1 MKKAIISLVL
11 AMMSVAGYAQSVV
24 GKWVTEGGDS
34 QVEIYQSGDKL
45 NGKIVWLKKGDGQ
58 LDVHNPDK
66 KLQSRKLVGVNILTG
81 LTKKGDKWEGG
92 KIYNPKNGKT
102 YKCSIWLE
110 GNNLKVRGYVA
121 MFYETQTWTKKKTY
135 LTDSVSNET
144 SKFIRHEETYHS
156 IVVWNSG
163 APVSCSVDN
172 GTARKQRFHHQRHC
186 FFLQERHLILSIP
199 RP

>member
-1 MKKAIISLVL
+1 MKKVIICLVL

-58 LDVHNPDK
+58 LDVHTPDK

-102 YKCSIWLE
+102 Y
-110 GNNLKVRGYVA
+110 
-121 MFYETQTWTKKKTY
+121 
-135 LTDSVSNET
+135 
-144 SKFIRHEETYHS
+144 
-156 IVVWNSG
+156 
-163 APVSCSVDN
+163 
-172 GTARKQRFHHQRHC
+172 
-186 FFLQERHLILSIP
+186 
-199 RP
+199 

>member
-1 MKKAIISLVL
+1 MKKVIICLVL

-45 NGKIVWLKKGDGQ
+45 
-58 LDVHNPDK
+58 
-66 KLQSRKLVGVNILTG
+66 LVGVNILTG

-102 YKCSIWLE
+102 YKCSIWLD

-121 MFYETQTWTKKKTY
+121 MFYETQTWTKK
-135 LTDSVSNET
+135 
-144 SKFIRHEETYHS
+144 
-156 IVVWNSG
+156 
-163 APVSCSVDN
+163 
-172 GTARKQRFHHQRHC
+172 
-186 FFLQERHLILSIP
+186 
-199 RP
+199 

>member
-1 MKKAIISLVL
+1 MKMKKVIICLVL

-92 KIYNPKNGKT
+92 RSTTP
-102 YKCSIWLE
+102 
-110 GNNLKVRGYVA
+110 R
-121 MFYETQTWTKKKTY
+121 
-135 LTDSVSNET
+135 
-144 SKFIRHEETYHS
+144 
-156 IVVWNSG
+156 
-163 APVSCSVDN
+163 
-172 GTARKQRFHHQRHC
+172 TARPTSVPFG
-186 FFLQERHLILSIP
+186 STATT
-199 RP
+199 

>member
-1 MKKAIISLVL
+1 MKKAIVSLVL
-11 AMMSVAGYAQSVV
+11 AMMSVAGYAQSVI

-58 LDVHNPDK
+58 QDIHNPDK

-102 YKCSIWLE
+102 YKCSI
-110 GNNLKVRGYVA
+110 
-121 MFYETQTWTKKKTY
+121 
-135 LTDSVSNET
+135 
-144 SKFIRHEETYHS
+144 YHS

-163 APVSCSVDN
+163 APVSCSVDD

>member
-1 MKKAIISLVL
+1 MTINITDFCALIKMKKAIISLVL
-11 AMMSVAGYAQSVV
+11 TMMSVAGYAQSVV

-102 YKCSIWLE
+102 C
-110 GNNLKVRGYVA
+110 V
-121 MFYETQTWTKKKTY
+121 
-135 LTDSVSNET
+135 
-144 SKFIRHEETYHS
+144 IR
-156 IVVWNSG
+156 
-163 APVSCSVDN
+163 
-172 GTARKQRFHHQRHC
+172 
-186 FFLQERHLILSIP
+186 SIP
-199 RP
+199 VHFPRANSRAR

>member
-1 MKKAIISLVL
+1 MNNTDFWILIMMKKAIISLVL
-11 AMMSVAGYAQSVV
+11 TMMSVAGYAQSVV

-102 YKCSIWLE
+102 YK
-110 GNNLKVRGYVA
+110 LKVRGYVA
-121 MFYETQTWTKKKTY
+121 MFFETQTWTKK
-135 LTDSVSNET
+135 
-144 SKFIRHEETYHS
+144 
-156 IVVWNSG
+156 
-163 APVSCSVDN
+163 
-172 GTARKQRFHHQRHC
+172 
-186 FFLQERHLILSIP
+186 
-199 RP
+199 